1 MHPTAT
7 DTSTMAAPARR
18 NGAIRPTGL
27 VFDVQRYSLHDGP
40 GIRTTVFLKGCPLRC
55 SWCHN
60 PESMN
65 ASPELRVFGSR
76 CIGCDACREACPLGL
91 AEGGVMPDPGVCLA
105 CGSCVAACP
114 TRARETIGRE
124 MTVPELLAAIDA
136 DRPFYDES
144 GGGVTFSGGEPLL
157 QWRFLLAMLEA
168 ARAKGY
174 HAAVDTS
181 GYATERTILRV
192 AAATDLFLYDL
203 KVMDPAR
210 HAAFTG
216 VPLAPILRNL
226 RALDAAGAE
235 VWLRLPLVPGHNDD
249 DANLEAV
256 GRFVGGLRRTR
267 RIHVLPYHRI
277 ASAKYERLGLA
288 NPMNEIASPT
298 TGEIER
304 AVAILRLVRP
314 RCARGRLTG

>member
-1 MHPTAT
+1 MHASGT
-7 DTSTMAAPARR
+7 DTRPMATRARR
-18 NGAIRPTGL
+18 NGVTEPTGL

-76 CIGCDACREACPLGL
+76 CIGCAACREACPLGL

-105 CGSCVAACP
+105 CGSCVGACP

-124 MTVPELLAAIDA
+124 MTVPELLAAVDA
-136 DRPFYDES
+136 DRPFYDQS

-168 ARAKGY
+168 TRAKGY

-192 AAATDLFLYDL
+192 AAGTDLFLYDL

-216 VPLAPILRNL
+216 VPLAPVLRNL
-226 RALDAAGAE
+226 RALDAVGAE

-288 NPMNEIASPT
+288 NPMSEIASPT

-304 AVAILRLVRP
+304 AVAVLGSFDLDVRV
-314 RCARGRLTG
+314 GG

>member
-1 MHPTAT
+1 
-7 DTSTMAAPARR
+7 
-18 NGAIRPTGL
+18 
-27 VFDVQRYSLHDGP
+27 
-40 GIRTTVFLKGCPLRC
+40 
-55 SWCHN
+55 
-60 PESMN
+60 
-65 ASPELRVFGSR
+65 
-76 CIGCDACREACPLGL
+76 
-91 AEGGVMPDPGVCLA
+91 MPDPAVCLA
-105 CGSCVAACP
+105 CGSCVGACP

-136 DRPFYDES
+136 DRPFYDQS

-168 ARAKGY
+168 AHAKGY
-174 HAAVDTS
+174 HVAVDTS
-181 GYATERTILRV
+181 GHATERTILRV

-203 KVMDPAR
+203 KVMDPDR

-277 ASAKYERLGLA
+277 ASAKYERMGLA
-288 NPMNEIASPT
+288 NPMSEIASPT

-304 AVAILRLVRP
+304 AVAVLASFDLDVRV
-314 RCARGRLTG
+314 GG

>member
-1 MHPTAT
+1 MYPTAT
-7 DTSTMAAPARR
+7 DSSTMAVPARR
-18 NGAIRPTGL
+18 NGATGPTGL

-76 CIGCDACREACPLGL
+76 CIGCAACREACPLGL

-105 CGSCVAACP
+105 CGSCVGACP

-124 MTVPELLAAIDA
+124 MTVPELIAAIDA

-181 GYATERTILRV
+181 GYATERTILSV

-210 HAAFTG
+210 HVAFTG

-226 RALDAAGAE
+226 RTLDAAAAE
-235 VWLRLPLVPGHNDD
+235 TWVRMPLVPGHNDD

-304 AVAILRLVRP
+304 AVAVLGSFDLDVRV
-314 RCARGRLTG
+314 GG

>member
-1 MHPTAT
+1 MHSTTT

-18 NGAIRPTGL
+18 NGADRPTGV

-76 CIGCDACREACPLGL
+76 CIGCAACREACPLGL

-124 MTVPELLAAIDA
+124 MTVPELIAAIDA

-181 GYATERTILRV
+181 GYATERTMLRV

-277 ASAKYERLGLA
+277 ASAKYERMGLA

-298 TGEIER
+298 AGEVER
-304 AVAILRLVRP
+304 AVAVLGSFDLDVRV
-314 RCARGRLTG
+314 GG

>member
-18 NGAIRPTGL
+18 NGVSGTTGL

-91 AEGGVMPDPGVCLA
+91 AEGGVMPDPDVCLA

-157 QWRFLLAMLEA
+157 QWRFLLAMLGA

-203 KVMDPAR
+203 KVMDPVR
-210 HAAFTG
+210 HVAFTG

-235 VWLRLPLVPGHNDD
+235 VWIRLPLVPGHNDD

-288 NPMNEIASPT
+288 NPMSEIASPT

-304 AVAILRLVRP
+304 AVAVLGSFDLDVRV
-314 RCARGRLTG
+314 GG